1 MSLYR
6 IRVELITLG
15 ILVFL
20 VNILIDTVNCDPD
33 FDDYQQDEEERSSI
47 RGLEN
52 RHLPR
57 NIKYLVLIFI

>member
-20 VNILIDTVNCDPD
+20 VNILIDTLNCDPD
-33 FDDYQQDEEERSSI
+33 FDDYQQDEEELSSI
-47 RGLEN
+47 RGQ
-52 RHLPR
+52 HLR
-57 NIKYLVLIFI
+57 IAIYLVT